1 MAEERTIETKRGNMY
16 NNKSRQQYMAQ
27 PNVKEF
33 NRVVVKKALTGRP
46 YRWDSVEELEK
57 ELIDYFSLCD
67 RTDTVPTVTGV
78 ATWLHCSRD
87 TIYAHANNPNS
98 IFSDILKNVISACQ
112 LSLENGAIDGKV
124 NSVVYIF
131 MGKNYFGLKDD
142 KNITVTP
149 SQNTSINTQSTM
161 DAIQKQL
168 EEETTPNA
176 DYEEN

>member
-33 NRVVVKKALTGRP
+33 NRVVVQKALGGRP

-57 ELIDYFSLCD
+57 ELNDYFSLCD
-67 RTDTVPTVTGV
+67 RTDTVPTITGV
-78 ATWLHCSRD
+78 ATWLHCNRD

-98 IFSDILKNVISACQ
+98 PFSDVLKNVISACQ

-149 SQNTSINTQSTM
+149 SQNSTINTQSTM